1 MKRITIIF
9 LFISMVSL
17 GQNMDKHQWKNRV
30 LLVYTDDINSEDFK
44 NQTLILEEHE
54 KELLE
59 RKLIVYRF
67 SKDIYNFNFEKKWKT
82 SNSLYKKYVNNLKSF
97 KVLLIGLDGG
107 IKLTQNSVLKS
118 DKLFTII
125 DGMPMRKR
133 ELKNKN

>member
-1 MKRITIIF
+1 MRRITIIF

-30 LLVYTDDINSEDFK
+30 LLVYTDNINSEDFK

-59 RKLIVYRF
+59 RKLLVYRF
-67 SKDIYNFNFEKKWKT
+67 SKDIYNFNFEKNWKT
-82 SNSLYKKYVNNLKSF
+82 SNSLYKKYVHNLKNF

-125 DGMPMRKR
+125 DGMPIRKR

>member
-54 KELLE
+54 K
-59 RKLIVYRF
+59 
-67 SKDIYNFNFEKKWKT
+67 
-82 SNSLYKKYVNNLKSF
+82 
-97 KVLLIGLDGG
+97 
-107 IKLTQNSVLKS
+107 
-118 DKLFTII
+118 
-125 DGMPMRKR
+125 
-133 ELKNKN
+133 

>member
-59 RKLIVYRF
+59 RKLLVYRF